1 MDMGRCCD
9 QPEPPPPLFRVT
21 QSDPP
26 QSGGAEPEP
35 PPPVTS
41 GRGAAAIDGRPLDVS
56 GIKVLQDVWDP
67 LSPLRC
73 CSV

>member
-1 MDMGRCCD
+1 MISLSRRRLCLGAA
-9 QPEPPPPLFRVT
+9 LT

-56 GIKVLQDVWDP
+56 GIKVLQDVWNP
-67 LSPLRC
+67 HT
-73 CSV
+73 